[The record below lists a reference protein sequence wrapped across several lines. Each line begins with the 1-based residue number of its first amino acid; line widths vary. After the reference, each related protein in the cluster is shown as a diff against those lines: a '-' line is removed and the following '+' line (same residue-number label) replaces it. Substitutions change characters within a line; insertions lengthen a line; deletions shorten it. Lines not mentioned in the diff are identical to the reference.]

1 MRPIEKSTLDKL
13 RARLAEAR
21 EAEYQALLNVA
32 NASIVT
38 IESKLNQL
46 QASRRVVYDMEM
58 CIARLECI
66 GRCSDASFELIG
78 RGSDANAE
86 AEVYASK
93 EQMPTEGLGEW

>member
-1 MRPIEKSTLDKL
+1 MRPIEKATLDKL
-13 RARLAEAR
+13 KARLAEAR
-21 EAEYQALLNVA
+21 DAEYQALVGVA

-46 QASRRVVYDMEM
+46 QASRRVVSDMEM
-58 CIARLECI
+58 CIARLDC
-66 GRCSDASFELIG
+66 IG

-93 EQMPTEGLGEW
+93 ERV